1 MKALKTTL
9 LGVVLLMPNS
19 LSAEIAT
26 PDWVKAKPSSM
37 IYYTGVGS
45 ASLSDADYRE
55 SAKEKALADLISEI
69 DVEIESSSLLSRSE
83 VSGLFSESY
92 ANDIRSRAKASLE
105 GHELVE
111 SMSIISLTS
120 LTIRIFSSGGKR
132 TLPAGHSTI
141 GRKAGL
147 QKMKVN

>member
-9 LGVVLLMPNS
+9 LGVVLLMPYS

-55 SAKEKALADLISEI
+55 SAKEKALADF
-69 DVEIESSSLLSRSE
+69 SRSPMPTT
-83 VSGLFSESY
+83 SARGLKHP
-92 ANDIRSRAKASLE
+92 SR
-105 GHELVE
+105 G
-111 SMSIISLTS
+111 TS
-120 LTIRIFSSGGKR
+120 W
-132 TLPAGHSTI
+132 
-141 GRKAGL
+141 
-147 QKMKVN
+147 